1 MKLGLEAG
9 ADTLEL
15 AVRHGVKGVPIDGAA
30 LAEHGVAGALAP
42 LRERGLEVC
51 QIGAFGYNPLQETAG
66 QAEQQRL
73 LEHIIPLAADTGCP
87 YIVVCGGNVHPSGFG
102 AADPRNFTAAALE
115 QVARQL
121 DPLVRLAER
130 HGAKLSVEAYLKTA
144 VGSPERFLEL
154 WDLIGSDA
162 LCVNIDVTSLYDVH
176 DLMAGPGPKVAH
188 VCRAFAG
195 HYGLVHVKDVT
206 LKEGFH
212 VHIDLAPLGSSP
224 TDWAELLRLADPHLS
239 ADSWAVLEHVASADE
254 AATSL
259 AHLRRAADRA
269 GVALE

>member
-1 MKLGLEAG
+1 MRLGLEAG

-15 AVRHGVKGVPIDGAA
+15 AVRHGVRGVPIDAAA
-30 LAEHGVAGALAP
+30 LSEHGVAEVLAP

-51 QIGAFGYNPLQETAG
+51 QIGAFGYNPLQETAA
-66 QAEQQRL
+66 QAEQQRM
-73 LEHIIPLAADTGCP
+73 LERVIPLAADTGCP

-115 QVARQL
+115 QVSRQL
-121 DPLVRLAER
+121 GPLVRLAER

-154 WDLIGSDA
+154 WRLVGSDA
-162 LCVNIDVTSLYDVH
+162 LRVNIDVTSLYDVH
-176 DLMAGPGPKVAH
+176 DLLEGPGPKVAH
-188 VCRAFAG
+188 VCRTLAG
-195 HYGLVHVKDVT
+195 HYGLVHVKDVV

-224 TDWAELLRLADPHLS
+224 TDWAEVLRLAEPQMN
-239 ADSWAVLEHVASADE
+239 ADSWLVLEHVASADE
-254 AATSL
+254 AAASL
-259 AHLRRAADRA
+259 AYLRRAAERA
-269 GVALE
+269 GVTLE